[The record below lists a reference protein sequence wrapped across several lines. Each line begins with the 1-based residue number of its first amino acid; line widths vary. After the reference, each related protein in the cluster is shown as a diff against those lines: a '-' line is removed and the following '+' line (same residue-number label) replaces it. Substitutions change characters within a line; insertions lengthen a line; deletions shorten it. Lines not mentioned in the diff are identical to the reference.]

1 MSNEHSVPK
10 WSGRNQV
17 RSDLAPHLNFLLA
30 KPKSQELGMA
40 VCAALTKWISATHI
54 WKSIC
59 VSKVCLKHR
68 SGSETLDAEH
78 LLCVTLRRH
87 CIWRIWGRE
96 GGGSYSFFWDINFIP
111 SIIIHNSLVSTN
123 SRTKKRHFS
132 NLRLPEAKY
141 DLRMIFWTYTRDI
154 LFRDFLQRCQV
165 VSSNVNCPKLC
176 EGLLLIYQKMSMNPH
191 PQMWQKQ
198 FQLFAKFL
206 SII

>member
-1 MSNEHSVPK
+1 MIFLNSASSAAAHVFYLPGVWTHTDTKGKQRKSRVRNILKSLEKNTMSNEHSVPK

-78 LLCVTLRRH
+78 LLCVTLQRH

-96 GGGSYSFFWDINFIP
+96 GGGFLLLFLRYQLHS
-111 SIIIHNSLVSTN
+111 
-123 SRTKKRHFS
+123 FS
-132 NLRLPEAKY
+132 NNPQ
-141 DLRMIFWTYTRDI
+141 F
-154 LFRDFLQRCQV
+154 
-165 VSSNVNCPKLC
+165 S
-176 EGLLLIYQKMSMNPH
+176 GIYKFKNQKATFFKSEVARG
-191 PQMWQKQ
+191 QIR
-198 FQLFAKFL
+198 
-206 SII
+206 S